1 MTLLC
6 YQFYVYFQYESETYF
21 FMLRNISF
29 QDSATEIII
38 LVIAL
43 SLFMSSKYEIKMKH
57 FLLLLCSSVEKLFPG
72 LKTKKSV
79 LSRTGVLNQWQ
90 M

>member
-57 FLLLLCSSVEKLFPG
+57 FFLGLEKS
-72 LKTKKSV
+72 TKNHPRKVKPTSKHFQK
-79 LSRTGVLNQWQ
+79 N
-90 M
+90 